1 MARYSNGDQF
11 EIAHLKRKCKI
22 CGRYMPPVGRARRAV
37 GLEGRNHDD
46 WRTSVSQEVL
56 EKACTQVRIL
66 TLDDKYM

>member
-1 MARYSNGDQF
+1 MARYSNGNQF

-46 WRTSVSQEVL
+46 WRKRPYHKKCWKT
-56 EKACTQVRIL
+56 CIL
-66 TLDDKYM
+66 PARKYKY